1 MHAVLNL
8 YKYIYISDGKLRKK
22 QGQSRQSGKKSEVLF
37 SLVDSLLHARTYKET
52 NMQLRLCTPCHYV
65 ANKCACLNSNLSFS
79 GPPELLFSPEW
90 STPVCVCVS
99 HPDSKGFH
107 SLTIHC
113 NCDTYHFLHSFS
125 CSRGPAHDITTLANE
140 ASDVMGC
147 GQRRLTVYLPRNCCS
162 RCPIRSVCFH
172 GLSCFLPQTRG
183 FSCSSAL
190 QPTRSA
196 PLVLCRLEKHFMLKH
211 LQILGLFAMLF
222 YRLPSQRAN

>member
-1 MHAVLNL
+1 MASFERSRARAARAARNLKCSSVWWIVFSMHGLTKRPTCNCVYAHHVIMLPISVHVLTQ
-8 YKYIYISDGKLRKK
+8 ISPFRVLPNCCFL
-22 QGQSRQSGKKSEVLF
+22 QSGP
-37 SLVDSLLHARTYKET
+37 
-52 NMQLRLCTPCHYV
+52 RL
-65 ANKCACLNSNLSFS
+65 
-79 GPPELLFSPEW
+79 
-90 STPVCVCVS
+90 CVCVS